1 MELKLPEFDLFA
13 KPLYTVE
20 DIQKFLPH
28 RPPFLFVDKIL
39 QMNEE
44 EIIGVKNVTMN
55 EYYFQGHFPGEPIM
69 PGVIQ
74 IEAMAQV
81 GGVFILS
88 RYPDPQNYT
97 PFFIKIFEVKFR
109 HKVVPGDT
117 LIFYLKLASPVRR
130 GIIHMYGNTFVAGKL
145 VTEAE
150 MMAQIVR
157 KPNT

>member
-1 MELKLPEFDLFA
+1 MELKLPEFDLFG

-39 QMNEE
+39 AMSDED
-44 EIIGVKNVTMN
+44 IVGVKNVTMN
-55 EYYFQGHFPGEPIM
+55 EYFFQGHFPGEPIM

-88 RYPDPQNYT
+88 RMPDPENYT
-97 PFFIKIFEVKFR
+97 PFFLKIMDVKFR
-109 HKVVPGDT
+109 YKVVPGDT

-130 GIIHMYGNTFVAGKL
+130 GIVHMYSNAYVAGRL
-145 VTEAE
+145 VTEGE
-150 MMAQIVR
+150 MMAQLVR
-157 KPNT
+157 KPGK

>member
-1 MELKLPEFDLFA
+1 MELKLPEFDLFG

-39 QMNEE
+39 AMSDED
-44 EIIGVKNVTMN
+44 IVGVKNVTMN
-55 EYYFQGHFPGEPIM
+55 EYFFQGHFPGEPIM

-88 RYPDPQNYT
+88 RMLDPENYT
-97 PFFIKIFEVKFR
+97 PFFLKIMDVKFR
-109 HKVVPGDT
+109 YKVVPGDT

-130 GIIHMYGNTFVAGKL
+130 GIVHMYSNAYVAGRL
-145 VTEAE
+145 VTEGE
-150 MMAQIVR
+150 MMAQLVR
-157 KPNT
+157 KPGK